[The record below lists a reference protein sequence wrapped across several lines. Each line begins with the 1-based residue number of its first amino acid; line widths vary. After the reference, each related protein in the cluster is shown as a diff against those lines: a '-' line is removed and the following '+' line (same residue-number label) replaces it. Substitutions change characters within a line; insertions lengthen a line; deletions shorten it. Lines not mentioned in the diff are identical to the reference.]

1 MIKRFKN
8 INRHNRTILLEFII
22 LYYFFI
28 NLISEANLRK
38 LNLDSEITIVIKGN
52 GTQQIL
58 TDSTLT
64 FHEYKEYDLP
74 NQILVNGILQNY
86 TGKYVYNLTH
96 EMNKI
101 TMRWNNQITSCNSM
115 FFELSNII
123 SVDLSKFDSSK
134 VESFD
139 CFFFGCKNIKSINL
153 TNLNTSSCL
162 NMAGMFDLCSG
173 LETLNLSSFDTSK
186 VTSMRCM
193 FLGCTSLKLL
203 DLSNF
208 DTPKVEEVQALFLSC
223 SSLIFINLKK
233 FDTSNVLDSSD
244 MFLGVNNNLIYCAD
258 SSKISSIQTLLSNYN
273 NNCSDICFTNQKSK
287 AIFNKK
293 KCIDNCYNDNDY
305 KFEYN
310 NECYESCPKG
320 THISNLN
327 NKLCEDDLNCFNYY
341 NYNNTDC
348 LETIPEGYYLIDSLL
363 GTIGKCDDKCQSCN
377 LESVQN
383 DLCLSCNINNS
394 YYPLFNNDSINST
407 FINCYNDSIIGYIL
421 DNKVYKP
428 CYDICKNCI
437 ENKEKNNEECINC
450 KLKCYNDCNYYYF
463 FDENNEYCCTE
474 TNKCPSK
481 YNKLITEK
489 KKCVN
494 NCTNDDIYI
503 YELNGICYNS
513 TELLNGLYIVNNGN
527 NNPEEKD
534 IIISNIRELIKG
546 GIDSIMLNISD
557 GENKGIIIKDSD
569 IVYQIIPTTVQNNSI
584 KDNISTI
591 YLGECEKKL
600 KKQNNI
606 SENESLLIFKMDIY
620 KEGSS
625 IPIVEY
631 EVYDSK
637 TKNQLNLSICNDTK
651 IEILIPVI
659 IEENNINKYNS
670 SDDYYNDICYT
681 YTTES
686 GTDIILTDRKNE
698 FINNNMTICE
708 TKCEYEGYELDF
720 KKAKCE
726 CEVKIKIPLMSE
738 ITINKNILMNKLDIK
753 NSLNIKILKCYKLLL
768 SKNGLIGNIG
778 SYIILSIIFIISI
791 CLIIFLNKD
800 YYKIIAIIYRII
812 SFNKNKTIISKINSF
827 KEKKIIKKKKWNKKK
842 KKNKKQKSKKKKKK
856 IINANNINL
865 IIMNNKIE
873 NSNKIINDSNMGHS
887 PPKNRAKTNRKINY
901 YINNLQTNGE
911 DLNGNSSYKLKKN
924 DKKKDK
930 IEALNISKI
939 DTGNDNIKMLLKF
952 NDYEINSLTYEEAKK
967 FDKRG
972 YIDYYF
978 SLLRIKQTLIFSFYT
993 SNDYNSKMVKICLFL
1008 FSFALYFTVNALFY
1022 SDSTMHK
1029 IYEDNGKFNFIYQI
1043 PLIIYSTL
1051 ISSVINIIVSTLSL
1065 TEKNII
1071 SLKKGNNLKN
1081 QELIVIKSIRIK
1093 YVFFFILSY
1102 LFLGLFWYYISCFCA
1117 VYRNTQIHLI
1127 KDSVISFVLCL
1138 IYPFFL
1144 CLIPGIFRI
1153 PALKPGKNDMKCLYK
1168 FSKIAQLI

>member
-1 MIKRFKN
+1 M
-8 INRHNRTILLEFII
+8 
-22 LYYFFI
+22 
-28 NLISEANLRK
+28 
-38 LNLDSEITIVIKGN
+38 D
-52 GTQQIL
+52 
-58 TDSTLT
+58 
-64 FHEYKEYDLP
+64 
-74 NQILVNGILQNY
+74 
-86 TGKYVYNLTH
+86 
-96 EMNKI
+96 
-101 TMRWNNQITSCNSM
+101 
-115 FFELSNII
+115 
-123 SVDLSKFDSSK
+123 
-134 VESFD
+134 
-139 CFFFGCKNIKSINL
+139 
-153 TNLNTSSCL
+153 
-162 NMAGMFDLCSG
+162 
-173 LETLNLSSFDTSK
+173 
-186 VTSMRCM
+186 
-193 FLGCTSLKLL
+193 
-203 DLSNF
+203 
-208 DTPKVEEVQALFLSC
+208 
-223 SSLIFINLKK
+223 
-233 FDTSNVLDSSD
+233 
-244 MFLGVNNNLIYCAD
+244 
-258 SSKISSIQTLLSNYN
+258 
-273 NNCSDICFTNQKSK
+273 
-287 AIFNKK
+287 
-293 KCIDNCYNDNDY
+293 
-305 KFEYN
+305 
-310 NECYESCPKG
+310 
-320 THISNLN
+320 
-327 NKLCEDDLNCFNYY
+327 
-341 NYNNTDC
+341 
-348 LETIPEGYYLIDSLL
+348 
-363 GTIGKCDDKCQSCN
+363 
-377 LESVQN
+377 
-383 DLCLSCNINNS
+383 
-394 YYPLFNNDSINST
+394 
-407 FINCYNDSIIGYIL
+407 
-421 DNKVYKP
+421 
-428 CYDICKNCI
+428 
-437 ENKEKNNEECINC
+437 
-450 KLKCYNDCNYYYF
+450 
-463 FDENNEYCCTE
+463 
-474 TNKCPSK
+474 KCPSK

-503 YELNGICYNS
+503 YELNGICYNT
-513 TELLNGLYIVNNGN
+513 TELLNGLCIVNNGN

-606 SENESLLIFKMDIY
+606 SENEYLLIFKMDIY

-625 IPIVEY
+625 VPIVEY

-1008 FSFALYFTVNALFY
+1008 FSFALYFTVSALFY

-1043 PLIIYSTL
+1043 PQIIYSTL
-1051 ISSVINIIVSTLSL
+1051 ISSVINTIVSTLSL